1 MKITK
6 RLAAFFAAV
15 AMVVLLI
22 PGAAFAADPIS
33 DAVTISKDTYTLTY
47 VDKDGK
53 TVKPTTLERY
63 TSGITIVVN
72 FTMTSDV
79 TNAGKTLDYT
89 AAIQSGC
96 DFAQTTADEVKASVV
111 FGAASVGAKSVSGKS
126 SFTFTNVKYFGEG
139 NSLKIAVYKGTSTV
153 GTETLTIGECGV
165 TVASPAPSAP
175 VETAAP
181 TAVPTEAPTAAPTA
195 TPAPAVA
202 SGLIVKSSS
211 IGTDSV
217 NAGDDFTLSLTIYA
231 TTSGNTAANDVVVA
245 VTPDKGVVIAS
256 GSSTQYIGTLKPGA
270 SKTVSFPMRAQ
281 ADFTEGVSVVAVS
294 VTGTGADGTGALSS
308 STNVSV
314 PVLQADRFEISN
326 VEVPQSLMVG
336 EEGTATFTFVNKG
349 KNPVGNL
356 TFALACDNIQE
367 ASQNQYVGN
376 LAAGTE
382 DSVDF
387 SLIPLAAGQLSGTVT
402 VTYEAPGGKTVTL
415 TQQLNAT
422 VEESYVDSG
431 MTGGDSG
438 MVDPSMGGD
447 VAPAGLPGWAV
458 GLIVV
463 GSLSAVVIVVVIVRK
478 QKAKKK
484 AKLEAEDEDL

>member
-22 PGAAFAADPIS
+22 PGAAFATGATPTATPAPTATAELAATKPAS
-33 DAVTISKDTYTLTY
+33 VTSCDSYSIGTL
-47 VDKDGK
+47 DGTTFTAST
-53 TVKPTTLERY
+53 TVSLY
-63 TSGITIVVN
+63 TSN
-72 FTMTSDV
+72 LTMRVYFSGTASD
-79 TNAGKTLDYT
+79 GYE
-89 AAIQSGC
+89 SR
-96 DFAQTTADEVKASVV
+96 
-111 FGAASVGAKSVSGKS
+111 SVSLKAVNNHNYFVGQSPKAIFHS
-126 SFTFTNVKYFGEG
+126 GNMYFDIVGLKYNDDSGNGFLAAVDGCTKDVSFN
-139 NSLKIAVYKGTSTV
+139 
-153 GTETLTIGECGV
+153 IGECQVKTAVV
-165 TVASPAPSAP
+165 T
-175 VETAAP
+175 EP
-181 TAVPTEAPTAAPTA
+181 TAAPTAAPTA

-463 GSLSAVVIVVVIVRK
+463 GSLAAVVIVVVIVRK